1 LKIIAKKASSWC
13 VRVSTFIRNSRQ
25 VKELEEEEE
34 EVEEEEEEEGRSVL
48 DKAAEAAEDVL
59 GEKPR

>member
-1 LKIIAKKASSWC
+1 
-13 VRVSTFIRNSRQ
+13 VSTFIRNSRQ

-34 EVEEEEEEEGRSVL
+34 EVEEEEGRSVL

>member
-34 EVEEEEEEEGRSVL
+34 EVEEEEGRSVL